1 MAIIYPVFVFNHL
14 YFIVKFYFHAS
25 SAWNKREGRDVR
37 YYFKIIQ
44 LYNQGNW
51 GSFSSGDSTCSHKIR
66 DESKTTTHVSGTS
79 AFSYT
84 ERIFI
89 FVSRLFPRIIR
100 PSIAFISFFH
110 DCFIPVIKDK
120 DNLTLMLTKK

>member
-1 MAIIYPVFVFNHL
+1 MSKMYPVFVFNHL
-14 YFIVKFYFHAS
+14 YFIIKFYFHAS
-25 SAWNKREGRDVR
+25 SAWNKRDGRDVR

-51 GSFSSGDSTCSHKIR
+51 GSCKFWWLTCSHKIR
-66 DESKTTTHVSGTS
+66 DGSETRTQVSETS

-84 ERIFI
+84 EIIFI
-89 FVSRLFPRIIR
+89 FVNRLFPRIIR
-100 PSIAFISFFH
+100 SSIAFISFFH